1 MKTNLKLAL
10 RVFLLLLVQTNALSQ
25 SFIQGYQDVVNQV
38 SQTNTTT
45 NLTDFENL
53 GVKTRGSAAQ
63 TNTLNWIKNKY
74 LSYGFTAAQITED
87 PFTYT
92 GSTAICKNLIVTKTG
107 TLYPNTFV
115 IICAHYDTVTG
126 TGTNDNGSGTNVLL
140 ETARLLQN
148 IL

>member
-45 NLTDFENL
+45 NLTDFENF
-53 GVKTRGSAAQ
+53 GIKVRGSAAQ

-74 LSYGFTAAQITED
+74 LSYGFTAGQMVED
-87 PFTYT
+87 SFTYS

-107 TLYPNTFV
+107 NNRKLY
-115 IICAHYDTVTG
+115 IIYFF
-126 TGTNDNGSGTNVLL
+126 
-140 ETARLLQN
+140 ARTYN
-148 IL
+148 NRNRVSHVART